1 VSTSEI
7 GGSASRSDAARRGV
21 SHTSG
26 WVPGLAVFAGVMM
39 ILGGIFEMMAGL
51 VALFENKVYVAG
63 ARYLF
68 AFDLTTWGWIHL
80 LLGALVAAAG
90 VGVITG
96 QLWSRVVGITLAA
109 VSALAN
115 FVFLPYYPIW
125 SLLVIALDVFVI
137 SALCVYN
144 RDVASDVA
152 AESR

>member
-1 VSTSEI
+1 VSTSES
-7 GGSASRSDAARRGV
+7 GGSASRSDAAPRGV
-21 SHTSG
+21 PHTSG
-26 WVPGLAVFAGVMM
+26 LVTGLAVFAGAMM

-51 VALFENKVYVAG
+51 VALFENEVYVAG

-80 LLGALVAAAG
+80 LLGVLVVAAG

-96 QLWSRVVGITLAA
+96 QLWSRVVGITLSAL
-109 VSALAN
+109 SALAN

-137 SALCVYN
+137 WALCLYN
-144 RDVASDVA
+144 RDAASDVA
-152 AESR
+152 AERR